1 MLIVNIY
8 PSFAGKMPR
17 PDQMNINV
25 ATWGRLLK
33 KNINL
38 KNVDQS
44 RTENEPNS
52 GRKCREY
59 INCPLWGQLLPQILF
74 EIGISVPYFLN

>member
-1 MLIVNIY
+1 MLIENIY

-59 INCPLWGQLLPQILF
+59 INRPLLGQYLPK
-74 EIGISVPYFLN
+74 IGISVPYSLNRS